1 MNSYRMAITKGAR
14 NVDLEIQISLGVVE
28 QNYNALRIMMSGA
41 KVLFDDKIK
50 RIERRNDIK
59 KGLYNSA

>member
-1 MNSYRMAITKGAR
+1 MNSYRMTITKGAE
-14 NVDLEIQISLGVVE
+14 NVDIEIQMSLGVVE
-28 QNYNALRIMMSGA
+28 QNYNALRIMRSGA